1 MRAILRS
8 LIAVGVLSAL
18 VALSPAR
25 AQENE
30 TREAPLITIDEERL
44 IERVKQAILEALI
57 DDGLLGEEIDK
68 GIRAYVQKQREAKQ
82 SARVAAQQ
90 RTDDLAKDVRRVSAE
105 RDHIFGSPDALVSLI
120 EYSDFECPYCK
131 RFHKTAKGIVVSYN
145 GTVNWVYR
153 HYPLNFHNP
162 GAQKQAEAS
171 ECSAKLGGN
180 EAFWRFT
187 DSVFE
192 RTRSGGKGFPLDRLV
207 PLAEEIG
214 LDGQAFRDC
223 LDSGQMTARVQE
235 DFDEGSRIGVRGTP
249 ANILINNQTGD
260 VKLVKGAASAEV
272 LKAAIDSLLQ

>member
-8 LIAVGVLSAL
+8 LITVGVLSAL
-18 VALSPAR
+18 VAVYPAR

-57 DDGLLGEEIDK
+57 DEGLLGEEIDK

-82 SARVAAQQ
+82 AARVAAQQ
-90 RTDDLAKDVRRVSAE
+90 KTDDLAKNVRRVSAE
-105 RDHIFGSPDALVSLI
+105 RDHIFGSQDALVSLI
-120 EYSDFECPYCK
+120 EYSDYECPYCK
-131 RFHKTAKGIVVSYN
+131 RFHKTAKQVVVSYN

-153 HYPLNFHNP
+153 HYPLSFHNP

-171 ECSAKLGGN
+171 ECSAQLGGN
-180 EAFWRFT
+180 EAFWSFSDR
-187 DSVFE
+187 VFE

-223 LDSGQMTARVQE
+223 LDGGQMVARVQE
-235 DFDEGSRIGVRGTP
+235 DFDEGNRIGVRGTP
-249 ANILINNQTGD
+249 ANILINNKTGE
-260 VKLVKGAASAEV
+260 VKLVRGAASAEI